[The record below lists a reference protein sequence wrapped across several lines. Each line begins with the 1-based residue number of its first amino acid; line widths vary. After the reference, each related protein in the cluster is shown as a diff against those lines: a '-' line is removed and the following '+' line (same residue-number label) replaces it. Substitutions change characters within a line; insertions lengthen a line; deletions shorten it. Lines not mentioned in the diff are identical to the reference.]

1 MIIRKTAIGHK
12 YNGITAVPSEGMTVL
27 SVKIKE
33 DMNICIFGVLVKT
46 GAEIAVM
53 FMFISVL

>member
-1 MIIRKTAIGHK
+1 MKNVKEKGKFI
-12 YNGITAVPSEGMTVL
+12 SEK
-27 SVKIKE
+27 VK
-33 DMNICIFGVLVKT
+33 NFGVLVKT